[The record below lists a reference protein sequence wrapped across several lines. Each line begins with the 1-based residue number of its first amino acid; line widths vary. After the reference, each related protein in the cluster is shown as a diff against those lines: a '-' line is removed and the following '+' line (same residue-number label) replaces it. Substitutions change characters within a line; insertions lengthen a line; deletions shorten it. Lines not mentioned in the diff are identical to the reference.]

1 MISAMLKRMAAV
13 AVVAGLLGTA
23 PALAVDVDLSS
34 PKATVMTLAKAMQEG
49 DAGAA
54 KAAIHG
60 DEQQLKA
67 IDVMMRMVTG
77 MQRMEKAAR
86 DKYGEEVVEET
97 ATGLAAV
104 VEQTDK
110 AEVEIT
116 DDTAV
121 VSVPQPVEEGQDP
134 ATAGPPQQLQLKK
147 VGDDWKIDASALMN
161 GEIPN
166 DEQLQAIGNI
176 AGAAEA
182 VAKEIE
188 EGKYDT
194 YEAAKAAYQQRMFA
208 AMMQAMPQ
216 EQQLPMPQDAE

>member
-1 MISAMLKRMAAV
+1 MQKLTTQSLKAAHEV
-13 AVVAGLLGTA
+13 TA
-23 PALAVDVDLSS
+23 SS
-34 PKATVMTLAKAMQEG
+34 EAKATPKARPAF
-49 DAGAA
+49 
-54 KAAIHG
+54 
-60 DEQQLKA
+60 QQ
-67 IDVMMRMVTG
+67 
-77 MQRMEKAAR
+77 QRQ
-86 DKYGEEVVEET
+86 YGNR
-97 ATGLAAV
+97 
-104 VEQTDK
+104 
-110 AEVEIT
+110 
-116 DDTAV
+116 
-121 VSVPQPVEEGQDP
+121 P